1 LAPPVENTAFGLTQD
16 GEQSRTPKSREEKSK
31 IGPGEQVKIL
41 VVDDEEIILKF
52 ACDALRSQGHLVVA
66 ALSASDA
73 LTKVKEEKY
82 DFILTD
88 IKMPEMDGVELIK
101 AVHKINPAMGVLL
114 MTGYAS
120 LDTAKE
126 AIQEGAYDYILKP
139 FDLHEIRSAVAN
151 AIQKRRRV
159 WEDARGEEL
168 SRLSDLHKILYTAGD
183 RKGLLKLSLSFALMQ
198 CNLNVGS
205 IIFWNAKTSEAELL
219 LCRDLAKNLFEET
232 KTKMDEE
239 KIRAWSQI
247 EDLIEAQNLAEHPV
261 FHQLHRL
268 RPDVFTITDIFQE
281 GYKVTSL
288 PLRKG
293 KWTWG
298 LLSLKRPSP
307 GQKISEADLKLLTI
321 LGIQTAISIDNLLL
335 LEESRRSY
343 QELESLQEQ
352 MIGLEAMAAKGRAS
366 AEIGHELNNFLTVIL
381 GNFELLNMSI
391 TKGDPASLQKYING
405 IQANLEK
412 IKKFVDG
419 LLDFS
424 SLKTE
429 KVECDINE
437 LIEKILLFVSP
448 QSRFK
453 NISFKKEL
461 KEGIQPLMVD
471 SGQLQQV
478 LYNLLNNAA
487 DAMGKRAGEGG
498 SITLGTDYNE
508 EEKMILIWVKDTGKG
523 MSEEEVKRIFQGGF
537 TTKKAGHGIGL
548 SICKKV
554 IENHNGTIE
563 VESKPN
569 LGTTFKIKLPVIPEI
584 KVVTTT

>member
-1 LAPPVENTAFGLTQD
+1 LGPAVENPTKGRD
-16 GEQSRTPKSREEKSK
+16 EKSK
-31 IGPGEQVKIL
+31 IGSGEQVKIL

-52 ACDALRSQGHLVVA
+52 ACDALRSQGYLVMG
-66 ALSASDA
+66 ALSAPDA
-73 LTKVKEEKY
+73 LKKVQEEKY

-101 AVHKINPAMGVLL
+101 AVHKINPAMGVLF

-139 FDLHEIRSAVAN
+139 FDLHEIRSAVAS
-151 AIQKRRRV
+151 AIQKRHRV
-159 WEDARGEEL
+159 REDARGEEL

-183 RKGLLKLSLSFALMQ
+183 RKGLLKLSLGFALMQ
-198 CNLNVGS
+198 CDLNVGS
-205 IIFWNAKTSEAELL
+205 IIFWNEKTSEVELF
-219 LCRDLAKNLFEET
+219 LCRDLAKNLFEEM
-232 KTKMDEE
+232 KTKIDEE
-239 KIRAWSQI
+239 KTRAWSQI
-247 EDLIEAQNLAEHPV
+247 EDLIEAQNLREHPI
-261 FHQLHRL
+261 FLQLHKL
-268 RPDVFTITDIFQE
+268 HPDAFIINDIFQE
-281 GYKVTSL
+281 GYKITSL

-298 LLSLKRPSP
+298 FLNLKRPSTS
-307 GQKISEADLKLLTI
+307 QKISEADLKLLTI
-321 LGIQTAISIDNLLL
+321 IGIQTAISIDNLLL

-366 AEIGHELNNFLTVIL
+366 AEIGHELNNFLTVIM

-405 IQANLEK
+405 IDANLKK
-412 IKKFVDG
+412 IQKFVDG

-424 SLKTE
+424 TSKTE
-429 KVECDINE
+429 KVQCDINE
-437 LIEKILLFVSP
+437 LIEKTLLFVSP
-448 QSRFK
+448 QNRFK

-461 KEGIQPLMVD
+461 KAGIQPVMVD
-471 SGQLQQV
+471 SGQIQQV

-487 DAMGKRAGEGG
+487 DAMGKRTGEGG
-498 SITLGTDYNE
+498 SITLGTDYD
-508 EEKMILIWVKDTGKG
+508 EKERVILIWVKDTGKG
-523 MSEEEVKRIFQGGF
+523 MPEEEVKRIFQGGF
-537 TTKKAGHGIGL
+537 TTKKTGHGMGL
-548 SICKKV
+548 NICKK
-554 IENHNGTIE
+554 IINNHNGTIE

-569 LGTTFKIKLPVIPEI
+569 LGTTFKIKLPVIPKHI
-584 KVVTTT
+584 VALTTT